1 MAETRWDVFVRY
13 QWVLAALHLL
23 SATAFLIIVSLNHS
37 ENDWKV
43 DVLLSYNKWVRL
55 EGTGDGQCTQSN
67 PCFIRQ
73 FVDTNAYSR
82 ISLGVAVSFCS
93 FISGLHHLFAAL
105 YEKRYRKVVET
116 GIVWPRWIDY
126 AFSSPVMFLVVAILW
141 VSPPDI
147 RDVIYVFT
155 IQALVIMTGYG
166 AECMFACVGSLSY
179 APLHQWT
186 ITGFG
191 VAAHATVWAYLF
203 RVYSAASESAGELTC
218 DKRKIISE
226 HGGNLTDSSLPVFEA
241 DPSEPPPWVNVI
253 LFFIFSAFS
262 SFAVNHIYK
271 LSRTE
276 RSFDMYLFHE
286 AIYSGLSFTSKIVLL
301 GTMAASISTRSDGS
315 VRHENDYSQRNEE
328 DKADDNSAYIGF
340 AISATIAVVLCCRF
354 GYVFSMASRIAKRE
368 PSGKMT
374 AVKTSQLVF

>member
-55 EGTGDGQCTQSN
+55 EGMGDGQCTRSN

-203 RVYSAASESAGELTC
+203 RVYSAASESGGELTC

-301 GTMAASISTRSDGS
+301 GTMAASISPRSDVS
-315 VRHENDYSQRNEE
+315 VRHENDYS
-328 DKADDNSAYIGF
+328 
-340 AISATIAVVLCCRF
+340 
-354 GYVFSMASRIAKRE
+354 
-368 PSGKMT
+368 
-374 AVKTSQLVF
+374 